1 MYNLAKTIAAM
12 YLYSDFP
19 YFLMLGKHIIC
30 RIFFSQVEAIDL
42 VFRYHKHL
50 KEFEL
55 RDASRRVAQN
65 LPNVSYPIYP
75 AQAYQPY
82 SYYLP
87 NTYRIDQFYAA
98 NLKRY
103 KGGIYVSGGLAD
115 GDKSHEKK

>member
-1 MYNLAKTIAAM
+1 MSLLLNG
-12 YLYSDFP
+12 
-19 YFLMLGKHIIC
+19 FL
-30 RIFFSQVEAIDL
+30 SS
-42 VFRYHKHL
+42 RYHKHL

-55 RDASRRVAQN
+55 RDASRRAAQN
-65 LPNVSYPIYP
+65 LPNVSYPVYP

-103 KGGIYVSGGLAD
+103 KGGVYVSGGLAD
-115 GDKSHEKK
+115 GDKSHEKKWGVCCCSFG